1 MILDAS
7 ASLAMFQPVSDELPS
22 NLIVTSIDVVRV
34 GFLVTAT
41 PRVGRRV
48 GMFVR
53 AFVILDVGLVVE
65 GLMEEE

>member
-7 ASLAMFQPVSDELPS
+7 ASRAIFQPVSDELPS
-22 NLIVTSIDVVRV
+22 NLIVTSIDVVKV

-48 GMFVR
+48 GLFVGI
-53 AFVILDVGLVVE
+53 FVIFVGLVVE
-65 GLMEEE
+65 GLTEGE